1 MKKLQLKHYKTM
13 STVCIKHLSMI
24 SRITFYT
31 VVVRIVLR
39 ASKLLAFL
47 IFYTEESR
55 EKVKGVK
62 KNVASLIQTRI
73 SDTNMLTAVSR
84 PPLSSF

>member
-39 ASKLLAFL
+39 ASKLVFFF
-47 IFYTEESR
+47 IYTEECR

-62 KNVASLIQTRI
+62 KCCKPDSNSHLQYEYADRSV
-73 SDTNMLTAVSR
+73 M
-84 PPLSSF
+84 SSF